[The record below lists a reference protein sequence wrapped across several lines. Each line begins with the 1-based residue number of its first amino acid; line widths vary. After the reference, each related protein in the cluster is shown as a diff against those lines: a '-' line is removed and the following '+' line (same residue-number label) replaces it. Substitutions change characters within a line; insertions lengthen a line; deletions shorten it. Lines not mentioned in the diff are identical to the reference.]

1 MTSSVTARFEAYFDQ
16 WLDTLEADAHRGAP
30 GGADAPAHP
39 SAPVRYGEWEGP
51 DGTTHPV
58 RTSRPEWML
67 NQIDLALALGD
78 LVTPDDVVIVAAPY
92 ELSLEGASVE
102 RALEWLGASLISV
115 GTSNT
120 ICPLPRLLGLVHRYR
135 VTTLVCSP
143 RLAADL
149 AALDEAGGGH
159 PAASSLTTLVTTR
172 PAAPERLRRIADAW
186 GASATELFGT
196 PARPATATACR
207 AGRLHLVADRFTA
220 RLRSTAPGLLAPGS
234 TRGELVLDIH
244 RPGEPAPVAQP
255 TGELVELP
263 PPGTSCPCGSGRQL
277 VVPLGRVADAVL
289 TERGPITQ
297 ADVEHCLF
305 TSPHPRGQ
313 VTSRPE
319 GGRLTVACALSGAD
333 GRHLPALRELVRGRF
348 GPAVEL
354 LPFENDPAP
363 ADGPPSEQDP
373 ASVGH
378 PVPEQDLSE
387 GDTRTR
393 SS

>member
-1 MTSSVTARFEAYFDQ
+1 MTSSTTARFEAYFDH
-16 WLDTLEADAHRGAP
+16 WLDILEADAHRGTA
-30 GGADAPAHP
+30 GGTDAPTRP

-58 RTSRPEWML
+58 RMSRPEWML
-67 NQIDLALALGD
+67 NQIDIALALGD
-78 LVTPDDVVIVAAPY
+78 RVTPDDVVIVAAPY

-102 RALEWLGASLISV
+102 RALEWLGASLISI

-143 RLAADL
+143 QLAADL
-149 AALDEAGGGH
+149 AALDGAGGGH

-172 PAAPERLRRIADAW
+172 PAAPERLHRIADAW

-196 PARPATATACR
+196 PTRPATATPCR
-207 AGRLHLVADRFTA
+207 AGRLHLVAGRFTA

-234 TRGELVLDIH
+234 TRGELVLDVH
-244 RPGEPAPVAQP
+244 LPGGPAPVAQP

-263 PPGTSCPCGSGRQL
+263 APDISCPCGSDRQL

-289 TERGPITQ
+289 TERGPLTQ
-297 ADVEHCLF
+297 VDVEHCLF
-305 TSPHPRGQ
+305 ASPHLDGR
-313 VTSRPE
+313 VTSRPS
-319 GGRLTVACALSGAD
+319 GGRLTVACALVGTAGS
-333 GRHLPALRELVRGRF
+333 HLPHLRELVRGRF

-354 LPFENDPAP
+354 RPFENDPAS
-363 ADGPPSEQDP
+363 ANDPPSEQHP
-373 ASVGH
+373 ASVGP
-378 PVPEQDLSE
+378 PVPEQEPAE